1 MLFGH
6 KSHKTW
12 PGSSPFLFSVESI
25 AAFSK
30 SLAEYIRISHPQSR
44 HLNPYRPYPTKQ
56 GRFESVK
63 IYMQKLN
70 AFLVKIM
77 LSQKR
82 KLLGPYGVLVRMSNC
97 STRLP
102 SSGCWSQ
109 VHVMCACT
117 GYVAHVYKDDS
128 KNLSLA
134 KPCIVHT
141 I

>member
-1 MLFGH
+1 MVFGH

-12 PGSSPFLFSVESI
+12 PGSSLFLFSVKSI

-44 HLNPYRPYPTKQ
+44 HLNPYRPYPTKR

-63 IYMQKLN
+63 IYMQKFY

-82 KLLGPYGVLVRMSNC
+82 KLLGPYGCRTALPGFEAADVGRRFTSCVPVPGMLHMC
-97 STRLP
+97 TRY
-102 SSGCWSQ
+102 
-109 VHVMCACT
+109 T
-117 GYVAHVYKDDS
+117 
-128 KNLSLA
+128 
-134 KPCIVHT
+134 T
-141 I
+141 ISYNIHQISIK